1 MLDVVWLVVYVLSSV
16 CIVYVIPHRIQVL
29 WTKYVTKKRQAKE
42 TEHGSTGQ
50 AIIICWPRHGR

>member
-1 MLDVVWLVVYVLSSV
+1 MLDVVWLVVYVCV
-16 CIVYVIPHRIQVL
+16 CIVYVIPIESKSFGQNM
-29 WTKYVTKKRQAKE
+29 WQKKRQAKE